1 MRSTRPMPGNPWPH
15 DMTLTVEDR
24 PHTLLELLWIREA
37 HGLDPTDDALPPP
50 LVDRPAAA
58 ARRVDEETRARWT
71 EVWPRIWGDAVA
83 HAATDP
89 DPALLDRA
97 VATTLSPAERETLL
111 GRIVGPTARDAFGVE
126 VSDDAAYR
134 AWERRG
140 SETHLA
146 THVTTLADSPERRDV
161 ATLADAWR
169 RGLARVVTL
178 ACRGTYVRQIGP
190 HALLVTDEVRSD
202 AAAYRAALESF
213 GRGPS
218 ERPSRA

>member
-24 PHTLLELLWIREA
+24 PHTLRELLWIREA

-50 LVDRPAAA
+50 LVDRPTTAV
-58 ARRVDEETRARWT
+58 RRVDEETRARWT

-140 SETHLA
+140 SEAHLA
-146 THVTTLADSPERRDV
+146 TLADSPERRDV

-178 ACRGTYVRQIGP
+178 PCRGTYVRQIGP

-202 AAAYRAALESF
+202 AAAYRAALDSF

-218 ERPSRA
+218 DRPSRA